1 MPVSGSPTVRR
12 RRLAAELRRLR
23 ESTGMTAGEVGQNLR
38 WSKAKVSRYELARG
52 GLKPTEVAR
61 LLEFYGVQGDQ
72 RDLLLGLAQEAA
84 EKGWWDGYSDVLTEG
99 HLSFIGLEAEATK
112 IQEWQINVVP
122 GLLQTEAYAREIL
135 TGYNEVAD
143 ISPKQIE
150 RRLETRLF
158 RQQLLTRDQP
168 LEFDALLDESV
179 LYRRRGDRS
188 LMQAQLRR
196 LAVVS
201 ELPNVSIRLLPFD
214 THHALAVDGFAI
226 LKFGAGPSETFSPAD
241 GAHGAMLHDVVS
253 VEHLSNELYIE
264 GDYDI
269 NQFNLAFSRI
279 AEMSL
284 SPEQSR
290 ERILGV
296 ASQV

>member
-1 MPVSGSPTVRR
+1 MPPSGSPTVRR

-23 ESTGMTAGEVGQNLR
+23 ESTEKTADEVGQALG

-61 LLEFYGVQGDQ
+61 LLEFYGVQGDH
-72 RDLLLGLAQEAA
+72 RDLLLGLAQEAT

-112 IQEWQINVVP
+112 IQEWQSDVVP
-122 GLLQTEAYAREIL
+122 GLLQTEGYAREIL
-135 TGYNEVAD
+135 TGYHEVAD

-168 LEFDALLDESV
+168 LEFEALLDESV
-179 LYRRRGDRS
+179 LYRRYGDRS

-201 ELPNVSIRLLPFD
+201 ELPNVTIRILPFD
-214 THHALAVDGFAI
+214 TRHALAVASFAI
-226 LKFGAGPSETFSPAD
+226 VRFGDAPSAR
-241 GAHGAMLHDVVS
+241 LHDVVS
-253 VEHLSNELYIE
+253 VEHLSNELYVQGE
-264 GDYDI
+264 TDT
-269 NQFNLAFSRI
+269 NQFNLAFDHI
-279 AEMSL
+279 AENAL
-284 SPEQSR
+284 SPQRSR
-290 ERILGV
+290 QLILGI
-296 ASQV
+296 AG

>member
-1 MPVSGSPTVRR
+1 MPASGSPTVRR

-23 ESTGMTAGEVGQNLR
+23 DSTGLTADEVGQALN
-38 WSKAKVSRYELARG
+38 WSKAKVSRYELARS

-61 LLEFYGVQGDQ
+61 LLEFYGIKSDR
-72 RDLLLGLAQEAA
+72 RDLLLGLAEEATG
-84 EKGWWDGYSDVLTEG
+84 KGWWEGYSDVLTEG

-122 GLLQTEAYAREIL
+122 GLLQTEGYAREIL
-135 TGYNEVAD
+135 TGYHEVAD

-168 LEFDALLDESV
+168 LEFEALLDESV

-188 LMQAQLRR
+188 LMKAQLRR

-201 ELPNVSIRLLPFD
+201 ELPNVTIRLLPFD

-226 LKFGAGPSETFSPAD
+226 LKFGPSPEKFSPAG
-241 GAHGAMLHDVVS
+241 GAHGAMLHDIVS

-264 GDYDI
+264 DDYDI

-284 SPEQSR
+284 PPEQSR

-296 ASQV
+296 ASQE